1 MFFDKL
7 FKKSEPTAS
16 KEKTTVPK
24 NNATSTRSLISGK
37 NSDYDA
43 LVLWW
48 ISKKKKG
55 YDRTSNKYP
64 KWFANNYGID
74 FNRCVKKYCDQGCL
88 SDENGVVKITET
100 GMEKLKEYDYVIYVH
115 EHPQYELSIRDFKK
129 APNLHKV
136 QTSDIAWGTFNS
148 RILDYTQRQ
157 MWKKLASNYGNMAEM
172 LVEEKRYDQ
181 ALDFIFAAAFL
192 ETSGMEDNNEVTAI
206 MEEMTAKGWKD
217 TYLPNGMPDIF
228 LLEINN
234 YNVTVPFL
242 KAQENLNLE
251 WSEIKDRFLQS
262 RQVASLE
269 GILPFRYFEK
279 AESFEIFK
287 QAAEAGGKKGIFPLR
302 DCKAKLKWNKPNRRS
317 KTYFYASI
325 ENKLKREGY

>member
-1 MFFDKL
+1 MIFDKL
-7 FKKSEPTAS
+7 FKKTEPDTSKGKTAS
-16 KEKTTVPK
+16 QVNSAVP
-24 NNATSTRSLISGK
+24 TRSPLISKG
-37 NSDYDA
+37 SDSDA

-55 YDRTSNKYP
+55 YDRTSNKFP
-64 KWFANNYGID
+64 KWFAKDYGID
-74 FNRCVKKYCDQGCL
+74 FNRCVKRYCDQGCL
-88 SDENGVVKITET
+88 SDDNGIVKITET
-100 GMEKLKEYDYVIYVH
+100 GLEKLKAYDYVIYVH
-115 EHPQYELSIRDFKK
+115 EHPRYELSLKDFKK

-136 QTSDIAWGTFNS
+136 QTSDIAWGVFNS
-148 RILDYTQRQ
+148 RILEYTQRG
-157 MWKKLASNYGNMAEM
+157 MWKRLASNYGNMADM
-172 LVEEKRYDQ
+172 LVEEKRYEQ

-206 MEEMTAKGWKD
+206 MEEMTDKGWKD

-228 LLEINN
+228 LLEISN
-234 YNVTVPFL
+234 YNVTAPFL

-251 WSEIKDRFLQS
+251 WPEIKDRFLQS

-279 AESFEIFK
+279 TESFEIFK
-287 QAAEAGGKKGIFPLR
+287 QAAEAGGKKGIFPLK
-302 DCKAKLKWNKPNRRS
+302 DCTSKLKWNKPNKRS

-325 ENKLKREGY
+325 DNQLKRKGY